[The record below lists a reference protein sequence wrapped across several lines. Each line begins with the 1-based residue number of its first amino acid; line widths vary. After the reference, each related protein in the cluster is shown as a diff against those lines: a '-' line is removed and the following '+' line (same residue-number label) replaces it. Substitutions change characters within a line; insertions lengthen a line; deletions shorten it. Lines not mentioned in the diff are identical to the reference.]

1 MSQIKKISVV
11 GAGAVG
17 TMVGGLIKRHRPDL
31 QIVLIARGEHC
42 QAMQERGRVELRG
55 PWGCYEVPIT
65 ASSDPADIIGSDLVL
80 FTVKTQD
87 TAETAKQISNLVGEA
102 IVVSLQN
109 GINQRVLSQF
119 IRRDRLLVGMTAT
132 NMTTIQPGVVSL
144 HRNGVSVIGAA
155 APDVPP
161 EAIDLARQ
169 TLAVSGLKFEI
180 SDQILGVQYNKLL
193 LNTMG
198 YASVLSASDFI
209 REGLLNGPWRKSVA
223 IPLLSEGMSVL
234 QAAGIPLQ
242 RVSGGSDVIRFRR
255 LLQVLNTP
263 GLDHVVRALIGLFN
277 PPRIIFSVYHDLI
290 RRRPTE
296 IDFVNGEITR
306 LAEECGLEAPYNAE
320 VVRTVHALESS
331 GCKEFLSRDEVVRRF
346 RQL

>member
-1 MSQIKKISVV
+1 
-11 GAGAVG
+11 
-17 TMVGGLIKRHRPDL
+17 MVGGLIKHHRPDL

-42 QAMQERGRVELRG
+42 QAMRERGQVELRG
-55 PWGCYEVPIT
+55 HWGNYEVPIT
-65 ASSDPADIIGSDLVL
+65 ASSDPAEITDSDLVL

-87 TAETAKQISNLVGEA
+87 TAATAEKIAGLLGDA

-109 GINQRVLSQF
+109 GINQRVLSRF
-119 IRRDRLLVGMTAT
+119 VRHDRLLVGMTAT
-132 NMTTIQPGVVSL
+132 NMTTIEPGVVSL
-144 HRNGVSVIGAA
+144 HRDGVSVIGAA

-161 EAIDLARQ
+161 TLVDLAQQ
-169 TLAVSGLKFEI
+169 TLALSGLKFEV

-193 LNTMG
+193 FNTMG
-198 YASVLSASDFI
+198 YASVISASDFI
-209 REGLLNGPWRKSVA
+209 REGLLDGPWRKSVA

-255 LLQVLNTP
+255 LMRILNTP
-263 GLDHVVRALIGLFN
+263 GLDHVARSLIGLFH
-277 PPRIIFSVYHDLI
+277 PPRLVFSVYHDLV
-290 RRRPTE
+290 RQRPTE

-306 LAEECGLEAPYNAE
+306 LAMESGCEAPYNAE
-320 VVRTVHALESS
+320 VVKIVHALESS
-331 GCKEFLSRDEVVRRF
+331 GGKEFLSRDEVVRRF